1 MRYIGWCDCCRLP
14 GQDRRANWRL
24 RSAEQR
30 YQLLAHGGG
39 RNVYPF
45 RMEDPT
51 EHSST
56 TAVIYWIGTSGW
68 LCCYEK
74 SLLMCAE
81 MCWILFILRYLGH
94 LKPPEFTFLSMP
106 GGKWESQQ
114 PSLPRSAE
122 NKTLYFIMRPV
133 DLEGILKCLRTCED
147 ICDDRWCNNIT
158 I

>member
-1 MRYIGWCDCCRLP
+1 
-14 GQDRRANWRL
+14 
-24 RSAEQR
+24 
-30 YQLLAHGGG
+30 
-39 RNVYPF
+39 
-45 RMEDPT
+45 
-51 EHSST
+51 
-56 TAVIYWIGTSGW
+56 
-68 LCCYEK
+68 
-74 SLLMCAE
+74 MCAE

-147 ICDDRWCNNIT
+147 ICDDR
-158 I
+158 